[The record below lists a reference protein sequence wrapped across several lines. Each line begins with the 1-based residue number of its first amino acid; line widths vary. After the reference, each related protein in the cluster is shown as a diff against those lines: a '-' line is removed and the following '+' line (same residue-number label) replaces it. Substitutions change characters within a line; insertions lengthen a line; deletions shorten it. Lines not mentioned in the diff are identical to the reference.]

1 MGGLAPG
8 QLKSRRGSHSS
19 PRRLHYRL
27 SFFDR
32 VFKNSLRGKTL
43 SILWEWRILIAI
55 DLRQPGPLWSAKLA
69 QSYAAAD
76 TSRHPLPKGEGHP
89 RNPMKPASVLLL
101 ERTASRNLD
110 KSGPVPGGESD
121 SLTANGGENIDSAIA
136 QHSGVSRVLSADV
149 DHAAGNRGLN
159 SAFAPVRL
167 LLRFVRFG
175 PWSSTQC

>member
-76 TSRHPLPKGEGHP
+76 SEELI
-89 RNPMKPASVLLL
+89 AS
-101 ERTASRNLD
+101 
-110 KSGPVPGGESD
+110 
-121 SLTANGGENIDSAIA
+121 
-136 QHSGVSRVLSADV
+136 
-149 DHAAGNRGLN
+149 AAG
-159 SAFAPVRL
+159 SAGGAGVAGMLWSRDSEEVTTDDVATLVPVGELKPRL
-167 LLRFVRFG
+167 
-175 PWSSTQC
+175 